1 MPQFFFDTDH
11 LTLYQHKHPPLLQR
25 LPAQPVDTVA
35 ICPINIE
42 ETLRGRLATLAR
54 VLTGAKHVRAY
65 AHLVA
70 AEEMFRLFP
79 LTPFDASSESQFQQ
93 LRMARLRMGTRDL
106 KIAAIA
112 LTHGLTVL
120 TRNRSDFGR
129 VPGLALA
136 DWSV

>member
-1 MPQFFFDTDH
+1 MLEFLFDTDH
-11 LTLYQHKHPPLLQR
+11 LTLYQHKHPPLMQRIALQ
-25 LPAQPVDTVA
+25 PADSVA

-42 ETLRGRLATLAR
+42 ESMRGRLGPLGR
-54 VLTGAKHVRAY
+54 VLTGVKHVQAY

-70 AEEMFRLFP
+70 AEDVFRLFP
-79 LTPFDASSESQFQQ
+79 LVPFDRASESQFQH
-93 LRMARLRMGTRDL
+93 LRAALPRVGTLDL

-112 LTHGLTVL
+112 LTNGLMVL

-129 VPGLALA
+129 VPGLVLE